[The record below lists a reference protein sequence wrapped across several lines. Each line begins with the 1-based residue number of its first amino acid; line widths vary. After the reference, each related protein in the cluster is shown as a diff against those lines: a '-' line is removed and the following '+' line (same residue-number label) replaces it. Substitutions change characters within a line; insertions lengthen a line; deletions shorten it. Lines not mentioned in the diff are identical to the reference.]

1 MDGIQQVM
9 PCDVRCSDPQ
19 LRVIVRVTPTYT
31 QGQTEEEKG
40 TKLVRKALQKATFR
54 VVLQTPAGSNKKKS
68 YIICLQISFC

>member
-40 TKLVRKALQKATFR
+40 TKLVRKELQKSWQHLFHAL
-54 VVLQTPAGSNKKKS
+54 LQSHSVWFGF
-68 YIICLQISFC
+68 LQ